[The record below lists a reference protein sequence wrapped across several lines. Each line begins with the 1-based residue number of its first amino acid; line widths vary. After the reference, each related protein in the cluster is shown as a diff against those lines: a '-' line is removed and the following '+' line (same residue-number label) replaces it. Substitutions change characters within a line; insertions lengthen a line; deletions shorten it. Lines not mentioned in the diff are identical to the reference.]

1 MHIINHSFSTH
12 YNMKFFQNILQ
23 GKILSGNYYI
33 ENQRRLS
40 IMDNK
45 KVDYLIVGSGAGGAT
60 LAKELSNKGNSV
72 LILEKGNYEKKL
84 GTFQDSLRFYD
95 ANRLTKIPRK
105 SKEGVIIWRTIMA
118 GGSTVVSCG
127 NGTRCLQKELLN
139 FGIDLEEEFIEAE
152 KEMKIKPMSEEF
164 LSAGS
169 KNIMQA
175 AKELGYEIQP
185 MLKFIDPEKCKN
197 CGQCV
202 FGCSRDAKWTALN
215 YLDKAIEQ
223 GTQIEYNIS
232 VERIL
237 SDNGKAIGVR
247 GVSQNGRQDYFADI
261 IILAAGGL
269 GTPVILQNSGVQNAG
284 SGLFIDLFMNTY
296 GVTNGINQKN
306 EPVMALIDSEFHDKK
321 GFILSTYIN
330 TSPMVRFIELG
341 PRGFTLPTNRLIGIM
356 NKTTDE
362 ANGHVYANGTISK
375 PITDKDWQRLKEG
388 SAISKE
394 ILLKAGAKSNSI
406 LFSKVQGAHPGGTT
420 AIGKIVDK
428 DLQTEIKNLY
438 VCDASVLPRSPGL
451 PPILTICALAKK
463 LTKRLSKL
471 K

>member
-1 MHIINHSFSTH
+1 
-12 YNMKFFQNILQ
+12 
-23 GKILSGNYYI
+23 
-33 ENQRRLS
+33 
-40 IMDNK
+40 MDQK
-45 KVDYLIVGSGAGGAT
+45 KVHYLIVGSGAGGAT
-60 LAKELSNKGNSV
+60 LAKELSNQGKTV
-72 LILEKGNYEKKL
+72 LVLEKGKYEKKL

-95 ANRLTKIPRK
+95 ANQLTKIPRK

-127 NGTRCLQKELLN
+127 NGTRCLQKELCDL
-139 FGIDLEEEFIEAE
+139 GIDLEEEFIEAE

-169 KNIMQA
+169 KKMMWA
-175 AKELGYEIQP
+175 AKNLGYKMQP
-185 MLKFIDPEKCKN
+185 MPKFIDFEKCKN
-197 CGQCV
+197 CGQCA

-223 GTQIEYNIS
+223 GVEIEYNIS
-232 VERIL
+232 IEQIL
-237 SDNGKAIGVR
+237 SDNEKAIGVR

-261 IILAAGGL
+261 VILAAGGL
-269 GTPVILQNSGVQNAG
+269 GTPVILQNSGIQNAG
-284 SGLFIDLFMNTY
+284 SGLFVDLLMNTY
-296 GVTNGINQKN
+296 GVTDNISQQK

-321 GFILSTYIN
+321 GFILSTFIN

-341 PRGFTLPTNRLIGIM
+341 PKGFTLPTNRLIGMM
-356 NKTTDE
+356 NKTADE
-362 ANGHVYANGTISK
+362 AEGYVYPDGTISK
-375 PITDKDWQRLKEG
+375 PITDEDWKRLREG
-388 SAISKE
+388 SAIAKE

-406 LFSKVQGAHPGGTT
+406 LFSKVQGAHTGGTA

-438 VCDASVLPRSPGL
+438 VCDASVLPRAPGM

-463 LTKRLSKL
+463 LAKKLSKL